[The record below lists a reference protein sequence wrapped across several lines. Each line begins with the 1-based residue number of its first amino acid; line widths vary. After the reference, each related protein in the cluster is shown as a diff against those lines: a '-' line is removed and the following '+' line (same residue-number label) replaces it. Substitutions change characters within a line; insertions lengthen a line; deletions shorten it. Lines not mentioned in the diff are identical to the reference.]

1 MALGPNVCRPHGG
14 GNRQSI
20 SLYRIGSNSFIPMD
34 HRCRH
39 RLNWHLL
46 EVVIVVNL
54 PTVKNRGFMAMLFGS
69 GSQPV
74 AEDSAIK
81 SETLMRL
88 QELCLKHTFVNV
100 RFVNRIDCSFQ
111 SLILKVDPDSQ
122 SLLIDEFFPMHAD
135 IAIIPGENIE
145 IISTGK
151 GLPIK
156 FVSVVGSI
164 EILDGSPAY
173 RIALPKKIKANQR
186 REYFRVAV
194 HNDMNTRLR
203 INLSGGDMAMC
214 RIINLSSS
222 GVSFSVDKNISE
234 RLASNRNLK
243 DAKFTLPDGDML
255 SCNLEVKSYEYR
267 KPPYRCTVIG
277 ARFDNLP
284 RPSQKQLDKLIF
296 TLQRL
301 SRRTA
306 SS

>member
-1 MALGPNVCRPHGG
+1 MALGPNVCMPHGG

-34 HRCRH
+34 HRCWH

-135 IAIIPGENIE
+135 IAIILGENIE